1 MSRRRTV
8 DFSAL
13 DLPHFAESGEGCP
26 SLLARTI
33 NANALGILARKEV
46 EPRQTRGRR
55 AQVCD
60 RGKIARPMR
69 HDAKQRAR
77 VAIIDQCQL
86 GLIRIERRALL
97 RAAGDR
103 LSMQRHLCADRSIAG
118 STAGVDIQHGVKA
131 AFGDIAVKVK
141 PLARRAN
148 PLG

>member
-13 DLPHFAESGEGCP
+13 DRPHFAESGEGCP

-46 EPRQTRGRR
+46 EPRQTRGWR
-55 AQVCD
+55 AQVRD

-69 HDAKQRAR
+69 HDTEQRTR

-97 RAAGDR
+97 RATGDR
-103 LSMQRHLCADRSIAG
+103 LSMQRHLCADRSVAG
-118 STAGVDIQHGVKA
+118 SPAGVNIQYGVKA
-131 AFGDIAVKVK
+131 AFGDVAVEVQS
-141 PLARRAN
+141 LARRAN
-148 PLG
+148 AVG